1 MMKQTLLEM
10 IDEVNQK
17 LEIKDDF
24 LQYAYQIDGTRV
36 KSFMDIHQNTRVLIV
51 SNRKEF
57 TGLKGLDKLQGF
69 HDVKH

>member
-36 KSFMDIHQNTRVLIV
+36 KSFMDIH
-51 SNRKEF
+51 
-57 TGLKGLDKLQGF
+57 
-69 HDVKH
+69 